1 MLDTIIDWPRRFVS
15 GMLIGYLT
23 APSHHYHSYSTTRSQ
38 ALRAVLTRGDVLL
51 VEGTQRFSTAVKYL
65 TQSTWSHAAMYVGE
79 SATDSTPGNE
89 PLSLIEADLKEGV
102 TSAPLSKYD
111 GFNTRI
117 CRPIGLSKTD
127 TQTVAQF
134 MINRL
139 GHEYDLR
146 NVVDLARYLLPTPPV
161 PVRFRRQML
170 AFGSGDPTRV
180 ICSTLI
186 AQAFQSIHY
195 PILPEIESTQAY
207 DPARL
212 RCARKEVLHI
222 RHHSLFAPRD
232 FDISPYFAI
241 IKPTIARG
249 FDFRKLDWENS
260 EDNEARGERQR
271 QIKSLVNEQLHEG
284 SHHSCAYSNAILP
297 PRIE

>member
-1 MLDTIIDWPRRFVS
+1 MKSV
-15 GMLIGYLT
+15 
-23 APSHHYHSYSTTRSQ
+23 A
-38 ALRAVLTRGDVLL
+38 
-51 VEGTQRFSTAVKYL
+51 
-65 TQSTWSHAAMYVGE
+65 
-79 SATDSTPGNE
+79 ATDSTPDNE